1 MKKHTLLA
9 AGMAVIILCACGDK
23 APQQPGKGAQL
34 AESSSETMQATAQ
47 PELGGRFEVSGNETW
62 NVAAP
67 AAQLTC
73 QGSFGGSPFRAQ
85 WFDTQSKT
93 GVLVTGRPL
102 DDGSHG
108 TRVDNFQLTSL
119 AGTNQTNARLSGAS
133 LTVRKLSSQGAVGI
147 YEVSATGTIIEGG
160 SFEASGI
167 CRA

>member
-1 MKKHTLLA
+1 MTKYTALA
-9 AGMAVIILCACGDK
+9 PGMAVIMLSACGDNN
-23 APQQPGKGAQL
+23 PEQPHRGAQL
-34 AESSSETMQATAQ
+34 ADPGSETMQTTAQ

-62 NVAAP
+62 NVTSP

-93 GVLVTGRPL
+93 GLLVTGRPL

-119 AGTNQTNARLSGAS
+119 AGTNQTNARLTGAS
-133 LTVRKLSSQGAVGI
+133 LSVRKLSSQGAVGI
-147 YEVSATGTIIEGG
+147 YEVSATGTLIEGG